1 MQFMSNDETM
11 AFAGILILAMVIVV
25 VWFFKDKR

>member
-1 MQFMSNDETM
+1 MTNDETM

>member
-1 MQFMSNDETM
+1 MMTNDETM

-25 VWFFKDKR
+25 IWFFKDKR